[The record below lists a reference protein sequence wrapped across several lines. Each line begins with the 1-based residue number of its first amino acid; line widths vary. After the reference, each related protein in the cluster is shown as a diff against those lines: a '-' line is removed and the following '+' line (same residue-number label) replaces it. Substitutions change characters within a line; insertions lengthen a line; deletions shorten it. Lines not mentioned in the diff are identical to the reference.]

1 MSIRS
6 AEPRD
11 VPALIAMVL
20 ELAEYENAPEQAIA
34 TEADFTRDL
43 FGESP
48 RVHALVV
55 EVSDEVVAYAF
66 YFLNYS
72 TWLGRHGIFLEDLYV
87 RPEGYVSGTNTGAS
101 WTNAFQGWVAVQWG
115 AGAGKV
121 SAGEAPW
128 DKNST
133 RQSEG
138 KRALTKSRKAATTLS
153 GSCWPTSRNENFAL
167 ACAGK
172 TVFEPLPV

>member
-1 MSIRS
+1 MNIRP

-20 ELAEYENAPEQAIA
+20 ELAAYENAPEQAIA

-55 EVSDEVVAYAF
+55 EVSGEVVAYAF

-72 TWLGRHGIFLEDLYV
+72 TWLGRHGIYLEDLYV
-87 RPEGYVSGTNTGAS
+87 RPAFRGQGYGKALLIRLAQECVEKGYGRLDWSVLDWNTPSREFYGALGAEGLTEWVPYRV
-101 WTNAFQGWVAVQWG
+101 QG
-115 AGAGKV
+115 
-121 SAGEAPW
+121 
-128 DKNST
+128 D
-133 RQSEG
+133 
-138 KRALTKSRKAATTLS
+138 
-153 GSCWPTSRNENFAL
+153 AL
-167 ACAGK
+167 ANLARMGSSSLD
-172 TVFEPLPV
+172 T

>member
-1 MSIRS
+1 MNIRP

-20 ELAEYENAPEQAIA
+20 ELAAYENAPEQAIA

-55 EVSDEVVAYAF
+55 EVSGEVVAYAF

-72 TWLGRHGIFLEDLYV
+72 TWLGRHGIYLEDLYV
-87 RPEGYVSGTNTGAS
+87 RPAFRGQGFGKALLIRLAQVCVEQGYGRLDWSVLDWNTPSRDFYAALGAEGLTE
-101 WTNAFQGWVAVQWG
+101 WVPYRA
-115 AGAGKV
+115 
-121 SAGEAPW
+121 
-128 DKNST
+128 
-133 RQSEG
+133 EG
-138 KRALTKSRKAATTLS
+138 DALV
-153 GSCWPTSRNENFAL
+153 NL
-167 ACAGK
+167 ARMDSSSLD
-172 TVFEPLPV
+172 T

>member
-34 TEADFTRDL
+34 READFTRDL

-55 EVSDEVVAYAF
+55 EVSGEVVAYAF

-72 TWLGRHGIFLEDLYV
+72 TWLGRHGIYLEDLYV
-87 RPEGYVSGTNTGAS
+87 RPAFRGQGFGKALLIRLAQVCVEQGYGRLEWSVLDWNEPALGFYRSIGAVPMDE
-101 WTNAFQGWVAVQWG
+101 WTAQRVT
-115 AGAGKV
+115 
-121 SAGEAPW
+121 GEALA
-128 DKNST
+128 NLA
-133 RQSEG
+133 RQS
-138 KRALTKSRKAATTLS
+138 A
-153 GSCWPTSRNENFAL
+153 
-167 ACAGK
+167 
-172 TVFEPLPV
+172 

>member
-1 MSIRS
+1 MNIRP

-20 ELAEYENAPEQAIA
+20 ELAAYENAPEQAIA

-55 EVSDEVVAYAF
+55 EVSGEVVAYAF

-72 TWLGRHGIFLEDLYV
+72 TWLGRHGIYLEDLYV
-87 RPEGYVSGTNTGAS
+87 RPAFRGQGYGKALLIRLAQECVEKGYGRLDWSVLDWNTPSRDFYAALGAKGLTEWVPYRAEG
-101 WTNAFQGWVAVQWG
+101 
-115 AGAGKV
+115 
-121 SAGEAPW
+121 
-128 DKNST
+128 D
-133 RQSEG
+133 
-138 KRALTKSRKAATTLS
+138 
-153 GSCWPTSRNENFAL
+153 AL
-167 ACAGK
+167 ANLARMGSSSLD
-172 TVFEPLPV
+172 T

>member
-1 MSIRS
+1 MSIRP

-34 TEADFTRDL
+34 TEFDFTRDL

-55 EVSDEVVAYAF
+55 EVSGEVVAYAF

-72 TWLGRHGIFLEDLYV
+72 TWLGRHGIYLEDLYV
-87 RPEGYVSGTNTGAS
+87 RPAFRGQGFGKALLIQLAQVCVEKGYGRLDWSVLDWNTPSRDFYAALGAEGLTEWVPYRA
-101 WTNAFQGWVAVQWG
+101 QG
-115 AGAGKV
+115 
-121 SAGEAPW
+121 
-128 DKNST
+128 D
-133 RQSEG
+133 
-138 KRALTKSRKAATTLS
+138 
-153 GSCWPTSRNENFAL
+153 AL
-167 ACAGK
+167 ANLARMGSNSLD
-172 TVFEPLPV
+172 T

>member
-1 MSIRS
+1 MSIRP

-55 EVSDEVVAYAF
+55 EVSGEVVAYAF

-72 TWLGRHGIFLEDLYV
+72 TWLGRHGIYLEDLYV
-87 RPEGYVSGTNTGAS
+87 RPAFRGQGYGKALLIRLAQECVEKGYGRLDWSVLDWNTPSRDFYAALGAKGLTEWVPYRAEG
-101 WTNAFQGWVAVQWG
+101 
-115 AGAGKV
+115 
-121 SAGEAPW
+121 
-128 DKNST
+128 D
-133 RQSEG
+133 
-138 KRALTKSRKAATTLS
+138 
-153 GSCWPTSRNENFAL
+153 AL
-167 ACAGK
+167 ANLARMGSSSLD
-172 TVFEPLPV
+172 T

>member
-11 VPALIAMVL
+11 VTALIAMVL

-55 EVSDEVVAYAF
+55 EVSGEVVAYAF

-72 TWLGRHGIFLEDLYV
+72 TWLGRHGIYLEDLYV
-87 RPEGYVSGTNTGAS
+87 RPAFRGQGYGKALLIRLAQVCVEQGYGRLDWSVLDWNEPALDFYRSIGAVPMDEWTGQRV
-101 WTNAFQGWVAVQWG
+101 T
-115 AGAGKV
+115 
-121 SAGEAPW
+121 GEALAELA
-128 DKNST
+128 
-133 RQSEG
+133 RQS
-138 KRALTKSRKAATTLS
+138 A
-153 GSCWPTSRNENFAL
+153 
-167 ACAGK
+167 
-172 TVFEPLPV
+172 

>member
-55 EVSDEVVAYAF
+55 EVSGEVVAYAF

-72 TWLGRHGIFLEDLYV
+72 TWLGRHGIYLEDLYV
-87 RPEGYVSGTNTGAS
+87 RPAFRGQGYGKALLIRLAQVCVEQGYGRLDWSVLDWNEPALDFYRSIGAVPMDEWTGQRV
-101 WTNAFQGWVAVQWG
+101 T
-115 AGAGKV
+115 
-121 SAGEAPW
+121 GEALAELA
-128 DKNST
+128 
-133 RQSEG
+133 RQS
-138 KRALTKSRKAATTLS
+138 A
-153 GSCWPTSRNENFAL
+153 
-167 ACAGK
+167 
-172 TVFEPLPV
+172 

>member
-1 MSIRS
+1 MNIRP

-55 EVSDEVVAYAF
+55 EVSGEVVAYAF

-72 TWLGRHGIFLEDLYV
+72 TWLGRHGIYLEDLYV
-87 RPEGYVSGTNTGAS
+87 RPAFRGQGFGKALLIQLAQQCVEKGYGRLDWSVLDWNTPSREFYGALGAEGLTEWVPYRV
-101 WTNAFQGWVAVQWG
+101 QG
-115 AGAGKV
+115 
-121 SAGEAPW
+121 
-128 DKNST
+128 D
-133 RQSEG
+133 
-138 KRALTKSRKAATTLS
+138 
-153 GSCWPTSRNENFAL
+153 AL
-167 ACAGK
+167 ANLARMGSSSLD
-172 TVFEPLPV
+172 T

>member
-1 MSIRS
+1 MNIRP

-20 ELAEYENAPEQAIA
+20 ELAAYENAPEQAIA

-55 EVSDEVVAYAF
+55 EVSGEVVAYAF

-72 TWLGRHGIFLEDLYV
+72 TWLGRHGIYLEDLYV
-87 RPEGYVSGTNTGAS
+87 RPAFRGQGFGKALLIQLAQQCVEKGYGRLDWSVLDWNTPSREFYGALGAEGLTEWVPYRV
-101 WTNAFQGWVAVQWG
+101 QG
-115 AGAGKV
+115 
-121 SAGEAPW
+121 
-128 DKNST
+128 D
-133 RQSEG
+133 
-138 KRALTKSRKAATTLS
+138 
-153 GSCWPTSRNENFAL
+153 AL
-167 ACAGK
+167 ANLARMGSSSLD
-172 TVFEPLPV
+172 T

>member
-1 MSIRS
+1 MSIRP

-34 TEADFTRDL
+34 TDADFTRDL

-55 EVSDEVVAYAF
+55 EVSGEVVAYAF

-72 TWLGRHGIFLEDLYV
+72 TWLGRHGIYLEDLYV
-87 RPEGYVSGTNTGAS
+87 RPTFRGQGYGKALLIRLAQECVEKGYGRLDWSVLDWNTPSRDFYAALGAEGLTE
-101 WTNAFQGWVAVQWG
+101 WVPYRA
-115 AGAGKV
+115 
-121 SAGEAPW
+121 
-128 DKNST
+128 
-133 RQSEG
+133 EG
-138 KRALTKSRKAATTLS
+138 D
-153 GSCWPTSRNENFAL
+153 AL
-167 ACAGK
+167 ANLARMGSSSLD
-172 TVFEPLPV
+172 T

>member
-1 MSIRS
+1 MNIRP

-20 ELAEYENAPEQAIA
+20 ELAAYENAPEQAIA

-55 EVSDEVVAYAF
+55 EVSGEVVAYAF

-72 TWLGRHGIFLEDLYV
+72 TWLGRHGIYLEDLYV
-87 RPEGYVSGTNTGAS
+87 RPAFRGQGFGKALLIQLAQQCVEKGYGRLDWSVLDWNTPSRDFYAALGAEGLTEWVPYRA
-101 WTNAFQGWVAVQWG
+101 QG
-115 AGAGKV
+115 
-121 SAGEAPW
+121 
-128 DKNST
+128 D
-133 RQSEG
+133 
-138 KRALTKSRKAATTLS
+138 
-153 GSCWPTSRNENFAL
+153 AL
-167 ACAGK
+167 ANLARMGSSSLD
-172 TVFEPLPV
+172 T